1 MKELLKKF
9 EEKNP
14 EIVFEWND
22 SETEAKGWVVINSL
36 RGGAAGGGTR
46 MRIGLDKREVES
58 LAKTMEVKF
67 TVSGPAIGGA
77 KSGINFDPADPRK
90 RQVLQRWYA
99 AVAPLLRS
107 YYGTGGDLNVDEIHE
122 VIPITEDC
130 GVWHPQEGVFNGH
143 FKPTEAQKIR
153 KIGALRIGVKKVV
166 ENPDFTPDAKR
177 KYVVADL
184 ITGYGVAESVKH
196 YYEIYGGDVKGKRVV
211 VQGWG
216 NVGSAAAYYLAK
228 EGAKIVGII
237 DRKGGLIH
245 AEGLSYDQVR
255 DLFLSK
261 EGNALTSKDML
272 SFEEIDAKI
281 WDLQA
286 EVFLPCASSRLVT
299 QRQVQRMI
307 DSGLEVVSSGANVPF
322 ADKEIFYGPI
332 AAYVDSRVSVIPDFI
347 SNCGMARVFA
357 FLMGEAVIED
367 EEIFKDTSATIRKAI
382 ADCHALNPSKTKLT
396 ETAFSIALKK
406 LI

>member
-1 MKELLKKF
+1 
-9 EEKNP
+9 
-14 EIVFEWND
+14 
-22 SETEAKGWVVINSL
+22 
-36 RGGAAGGGTR
+36 
-46 MRIGLDKREVES
+46 
-58 LAKTMEVKF
+58 
-67 TVSGPAIGGA
+67 
-77 KSGINFDPADPRK
+77 
-90 RQVLQRWYA
+90 
-99 AVAPLLRS
+99 
-107 YYGTGGDLNVDEIHE
+107 
-122 VIPITEDC
+122 
-130 GVWHPQEGVFNGH
+130 
-143 FKPTEAQKIR
+143 
-153 KIGALRIGVKKVV
+153 
-166 ENPDFTPDAKR
+166 
-177 KYVVADL
+177 
-184 ITGYGVAESVKH
+184 
-196 YYEIYGGDVKGKRVV
+196 
-211 VQGWG
+211 
-216 NVGSAAAYYLAK
+216 
-228 EGAKIVGII
+228 
-237 DRKGGLIH
+237 
-245 AEGLSYDQVR
+245 
-255 DLFLSK
+255 LSK

-299 QRQVQRMI
+299 QSQVQRMI